1 MTRIPRET
9 LRAVFIREKPYHLA
23 WPMTFDDALADP
35 LTLALLETIAR
46 HVPAYTRERADRAR
60 MGIGPTLT
68 TPERPP
74 APVRRL
80 SGGPVMVDLIGGPV
94 MVDRKRLAGGDRD
107 D

>member
-23 WPMTFDDALADP
+23 WPLTFDEALADP

-60 MGIGPTLT
+60 LGIGPTVT
-68 TPERPP
+68 QPNPPP
-74 APVRRL
+74 APVARRHD
-80 SGGPVMVDLIGGPV
+80 GPAR
-94 MVDRKRLAGGDRD
+94 VDRKRLAGGDRD